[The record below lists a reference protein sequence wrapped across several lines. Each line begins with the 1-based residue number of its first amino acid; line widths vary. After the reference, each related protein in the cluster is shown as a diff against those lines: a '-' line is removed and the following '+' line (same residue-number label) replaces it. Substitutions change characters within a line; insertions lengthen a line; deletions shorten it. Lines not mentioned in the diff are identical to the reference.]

1 MNCIPRALVLCCV
14 AVASAAA
21 CAADVDA
28 DGKPMSSNAPV
39 SSGLR
44 MHAASGPLY
53 GAALVD
59 FALPRPALLGGAGWG
74 AWAQEATA
82 LRERLLPS
90 WRLVGSDGAP
100 RSGLRASAGV
110 VNVSRA
116 TAFGTS
122 TLAEQAVIAT
132 LPLHRLTG
140 MGTPLPTASAPYLG
154 VGWHDTPAVR
164 SGNSASSGGAWGFNA
179 DFGLMALAPRST
191 VRFGRNSG
199 GPLTL
204 DDMARDLRLTPLL
217 QLGVSYSF

>member
-1 MNCIPRALVLCCV
+1 MTRIPRIFALCCV

-28 DGKPMSSNAPV
+28 DGKPMSPNAPF

-44 MHAASGPLY
+44 MHATSGPLY

-59 FALPRPALLGGAGWG
+59 FALPRPALLGGTGWG

-90 WRLVGSDGAP
+90 WRLVGSSDVAP

-110 VNVSRA
+110 VNISRA

-122 TLAEQAVIAT
+122 NLAEQAVIAT

-164 SGNSASSGGAWGFNA
+164 RGSSSGGAWAFNA